1 MAAQD
6 DTNVLMDNLFQIDG
20 DDNSLIQKSLYYDI
34 DEFNIV
40 MKTHNVGNNLSVLNL
55 NARSL
60 VKHFN
65 EFTAILASFPESF
78 DIITIEETWLSD
90 SLVPLVQ
97 LEGYT
102 FITKHKYRCK
112 EGGGLGIYI
121 KDGIEYANRED
132 LTCPVEFR
140 DIFDYMFIEIKQK
153 APLKNIL
160 VAVLYRSPG
169 GDSVNTLTKHL
180 KTLLPKL
187 NKENKT
193 IALTSDSNINLLQC
207 SNHKPSSF
215 YYDTLVSNGFIPKIT
230 SPTRVT
236 HNTATLIDHIFI
248 NECRNKKSFAG
259 TITTSMSDHYF
270 NFIFLQNVTNIE
282 QPKTDLPSVHTTK
295 HLKIQ

>member
-112 EGGGLGIYI
+112 EGGGLGI
-121 KDGIEYANRED
+121 
-132 LTCPVEFR
+132 
-140 DIFDYMFIEIKQK
+140 
-153 APLKNIL
+153 LKME
-160 VAVLYRSPG
+160 
-169 GDSVNTLTKHL
+169 
-180 KTLLPKL
+180 L
-187 NKENKT
+187 NMQT
-193 IALTSDSNINLLQC
+193 
-207 SNHKPSSF
+207 
-215 YYDTLVSNGFIPKIT
+215 VKI
-230 SPTRVT
+230 
-236 HNTATLIDHIFI
+236 
-248 NECRNKKSFAG
+248 
-259 TITTSMSDHYF
+259 
-270 NFIFLQNVTNIE
+270 
-282 QPKTDLPSVHTTK
+282 
-295 HLKIQ
+295 